1 MSTTLESRL
10 ETTGPI
16 NLKVELL
23 VGDVTLTAGDAPT
36 TTVRLHPHGK
46 NGAELAEK
54 FTVEAHGNDVVV
66 LSPKI
71 RDSFFGLGTKGS
83 VDVEVELPSGSTVD
97 VRTGSG
103 DVGATGLLDDVRATT
118 GAGDLAFHEVGTAQ
132 LKSGSGDITL
142 QSTRGD
148 ASAKTGSGDISVG
161 SAGGRLDLVS
171 GSGDIELRRSDA
183 AVKART
189 GSGDLH
195 IGASTGDLELV
206 TGTGDVDLRA
216 VHGGQVRT
224 KTGTGDVSIAV
235 AAGVAAYLDLNT
247 VTGDVDI
254 DLEQTS
260 GPGDA
265 EAQAMLVVQSGS
277 GDIRVKR
284 AQVSLA

>member
-1 MSTTLESRL
+1 MSTTLESSFD
-10 ETTGPI
+10 TTGPI
-16 NLKVELL
+16 NLKIELL
-23 VGDVTLTAGDAPT
+23 VGDVTLTAADGPA
-36 TTVRLHPHGK
+36 TTVRLLPRGK
-46 NGAELAEK
+46 NGAEMAEK

-66 LSPKI
+66 LAPKI
-71 RDSFFGLGTKGS
+71 RDTFFGLGSKGS
-83 VDVEVELPSGSTVD
+83 VDVEVELPSGSAVD
-97 VRTGSG
+97 VRTGAG
-103 DVGATGLLDDVRATT
+103 DVAAAGLLGDVRATT
-118 GAGDLAFHEVGTAQ
+118 GAGDLTLHEVGTAS
-132 LKSGSGDITL
+132 LKSGSGDISL

-148 ASAKTGSGDISVG
+148 ASAKTGSGDISIG

-171 GSGDIELRRSDA
+171 GSGDISLRRSDA
-183 AVKART
+183 GVKART

-206 TGTGDVDLRA
+206 TGTGDVELKG
-216 VHGGQVRT
+216 VHGGQVRA
-224 KTGTGDVSIAV
+224 KTGTGDVTIAV

-265 EAQAMLVVQSGS
+265 EAQATLSVQSGS

>member
-1 MSTTLESRL
+1 MSTTLESRFD
-10 ETTGPI
+10 TTGPV
-16 NLKVELL
+16 NLKIELL
-23 VGDVTLTAGDAPT
+23 VGDVTLTAGETTT

-46 NGAELAEK
+46 AGAELAEK
-54 FTVEAHGNDVVV
+54 FTVEARGNDVVV
-66 LSPKI
+66 LAPKI
-71 RDSFFGLGTKGS
+71 RDSFFSIGSKGS
-83 VDVEVELPSGSTVD
+83 VDVEVELPAGSTVD

-103 DVGATGLLDDVRATT
+103 DVTAAGLLGDVRATT
-118 GAGDLAFHEVGTAQ
+118 GAGDLHFHEVGSAQ

-142 QSTRGD
+142 RSARGEV
-148 ASAKTGSGDISVG
+148 AAKTGSGDISVG
-161 SAGGRLDLVS
+161 SAGGRLDLAS

-206 TGTGDVDLRA
+206 TGTGDVELGG
-216 VHGGQVRT
+216 VHGGEVRT
-224 KTGTGDVSIAV
+224 KTGTGDVTIAV

-265 EAQAMLVVQSGS
+265 EAQAMLVVHSGS
-277 GDIRVKR
+277 GDIHVKR
-284 AQVSLA
+284 AQVSLV